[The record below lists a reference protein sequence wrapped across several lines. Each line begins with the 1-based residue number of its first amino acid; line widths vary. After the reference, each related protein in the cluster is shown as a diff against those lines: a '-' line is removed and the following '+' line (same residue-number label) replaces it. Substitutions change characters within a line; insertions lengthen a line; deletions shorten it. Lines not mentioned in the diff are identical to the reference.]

1 MRKLRMFVWCAV
13 LLCGCSPR
21 EKFSEI
27 PHIEFVG
34 IEKIDNGTGVD
45 SQAELV
51 VHFQDGD
58 GNIGLDE
65 SDTTG
70 VFSPDSLYYYNFF
83 IEYYE
88 KQQGKWV
95 SVELPTPLHVR
106 VPVLSQNVPES
117 IEGDIKV
124 LTYINNL
131 FSPYDTVKL
140 SCYLVDR
147 DLNKSNVIETP
158 EITVNK

>member
-1 MRKLRMFVWCAV
+1 MRKLPMFVWCAV
-13 LLCGCSPR
+13 LLCGCYPR

-27 PHIEFVG
+27 PHIEFVA

-70 VFSPDSLYYYNFF
+70 MFSPDSLYYYNFF

>member
-1 MRKLRMFVWCAV
+1 MRIFVWCAA
-13 LLCGCSPR
+13 LLCGCYPHD
-21 EKFSEI
+21 KFSEI
-27 PHIEFVG
+27 PHIEFVS
-34 IEKIDNGTGVD
+34 IEKIDDGTGVD

-70 VFSPDSLYYYNFF
+70 VFSQDSLYYYNFF

-88 KQQGKWV
+88 KQQGEWV
-95 SVELPTPLHVR
+95 PVELPTPLHVR

-131 FSPYDTVKL
+131 FSSYDTVKL

-158 EITVNK
+158 EITVKK

>member
-13 LLCGCSPR
+13 LLCGCYPR

-27 PHIEFVG
+27 PHIEFVA